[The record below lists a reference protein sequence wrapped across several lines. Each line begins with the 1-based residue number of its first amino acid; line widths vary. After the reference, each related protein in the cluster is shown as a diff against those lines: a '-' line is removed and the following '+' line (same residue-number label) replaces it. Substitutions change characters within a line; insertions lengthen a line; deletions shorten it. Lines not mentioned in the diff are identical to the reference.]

1 MMVRAEGH
9 EIRIAANDD
18 TDFKHRAVS
27 AVSEAFNNVVLHA
40 YRGREGTVKIEI
52 DVSAPEEMVVRLI
65 DHGDVFDPT
74 EVPLPDLDELPERGM
89 GLYLMRACMDEVA
102 YVPGPPNVLWLR
114 RRRGLVESDP
124 SPLAADSGESE
135 DRTSGMQTVGEAY
148 GVCNPDDPVDDGG
161 APTRASGRSDFRMR
175 SVPPPS
181 QASGHPRRA

>member
-9 EIRIAANDD
+9 EIRLAANDD

-40 YRGREGTVKIEI
+40 YKGRSGVVKIEI
-52 DVSAPEEMVVRLI
+52 DVSAPEEMVVRII
-65 DHGDVFDPT
+65 DNGEVFDPT
-74 EVPLPDLDELPERGM
+74 AVPLPNLEELPERGM

-102 YVPGPPNVLWLR
+102 YGPGPPNVLWLR
-114 RRRGLVESDP
+114 RRRGVAESDP
-124 SPLAADSGESE
+124 SPLASGASASE
-135 DRTSGMQTVGEAY
+135 DRTSGMLTVGEAY
-148 GVCNPDDPVDDGG
+148 DVGNPDDQASEGG

-181 QASGHPRRA
+181 RASGHPRRP